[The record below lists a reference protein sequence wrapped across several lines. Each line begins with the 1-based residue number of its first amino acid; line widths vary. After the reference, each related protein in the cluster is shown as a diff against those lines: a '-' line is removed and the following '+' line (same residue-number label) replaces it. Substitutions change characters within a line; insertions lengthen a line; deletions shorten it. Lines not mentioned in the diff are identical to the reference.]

1 MVVTRYEKDKER
13 LQKYL
18 PQLRGCAGLSA
29 EALAKRIGTTKQ
41 AISFME
47 KHLDKPMTKMQ
58 YICIR
63 SVFDEE
69 YYKNPDNLN
78 LRDCYDL
85 VFSDPDFYEE
95 NIIRIEY
102 AMHQAVEDTKIQ
114 KKKNRAKVK
123 NTGTA
128 LVEGTIAG
136 TTAATLGVGGIAAAT
151 FPLMFPVVGIAA
163 ALVGGAVVSTKG
175 KSRKEDLAKT
185 ENKRASSQIVHSDW
199 LCEAFNEMSEN
210 NKNDE
215 SLTE

>member
-1 MVVTRYEKDKER
+1 MTRYEKDKER

-29 EALAKRIGTTKQ
+29 DALAQKVGITKQ

-47 KHLDKPMTKMQ
+47 KHPEKPMTKMQ

-69 YYKNPDNLN
+69 YHKNPDNLN

-95 NIIRIEY
+95 NLIRIEY

-114 KKKNRAKVK
+114 KKKNRAEAKL
-123 NTGTA
+123 TGSTLA
-128 LVEGTIAG
+128 GGTMAG

-151 FPLMFPVVGIAA
+151 FPLMFPAVGIT
-163 ALVGGAVVSTKG
+163 ALVGGAVASSKG
-175 KSRKEDLAKT
+175 KSKKKELGK
-185 ENKRASSQIVHSDW
+185 EKSKRASSKIVHSDW
-199 LCEAFNEMSEN
+199 LCEAFDEIQEN
-210 NKNDE
+210 SKNDE
-215 SLTE
+215 S